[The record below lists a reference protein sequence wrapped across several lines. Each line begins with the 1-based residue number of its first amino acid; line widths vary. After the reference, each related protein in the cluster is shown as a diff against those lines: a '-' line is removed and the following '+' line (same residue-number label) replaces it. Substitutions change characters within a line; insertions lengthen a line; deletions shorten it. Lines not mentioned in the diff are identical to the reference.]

1 MVRALSLRARFA
13 VWTSAVVIASSLGLM
28 LSVYAVS
35 SRALTSQADEEM
47 DRIVRKTT
55 EELDLWIDSRERD
68 AVNISELP
76 ALAVACTDHKLA
88 DAEQALV
95 RIHGRSPFYEN
106 VFLADEN
113 GKVFL
118 DALGGK
124 AVGFELTSVEGYR
137 VNLEHARQGELW
149 LGDAMKSPATGK
161 PVVLLTAPIMAGGR
175 IAGILGTSID
185 LSEFSAGF
193 VSKYKIGETGYLFMF
208 DASGMVLAHP
218 DAAKIMSFNIATLDF
233 GREMLHRHSGALSY
247 VFAGIAKTAHFQP
260 AQKKP
265 WTVAATEPDREMFSG
280 VRTIQLYLALF
291 GFAMLAGTVFAVLYL
306 AGRVSR
312 RIGGVVTELES
323 AARQFLAVS
332 SQIDSSGQALAQASS
347 GQAASLEET
356 SAAAEEISAITRQ
369 NNQRSERVAGLMNE
383 AIPTVN
389 ANLAAHQELSRA
401 IAGMSAS
408 SEKVSK
414 VIKIIDE
421 IAFQTNILALNAAV
435 EAARAGEAGMGFAVV
450 ADEVRNLARRSAD
463 AARETSGLIE
473 ESLLRSRESRQ
484 TLDKLSAALEAN
496 NKVARAVKVET
507 DQIRGG
513 SEELVRGIGEISKS
527 ISVMSQGTQSTAAQA
542 EESASAATELCAQSE
557 ALTRIVESLSVMVSG
572 G

>member
-13 VWTSAVVIASSLGLM
+13 VWTSAVVVTSSLGLM
-28 LSVYAVS
+28 LSLYYVS
-35 SRALTSQADEEM
+35 SRALRLQADEEM
-47 DRIVRKTT
+47 DRVVTKTT

-76 ALAVACTDHKLA
+76 VLAVACTEHKLA

-113 GKVFL
+113 GKLFL
-118 DALGGK
+118 DSLGGK
-124 AVGFELTSVEGYR
+124 SVGVELASVEGYR
-137 VNLEHARQGELW
+137 ANVEHARHGELW

-161 PVVLLTAPIMAGGR
+161 PVALITAPIMAGGR
-175 IAGILGTSID
+175 FAGMLGTPID

-193 VSKYKIGETGYLFMF
+193 VSKYKIGQTGYLFMF
-208 DASGMVLAHP
+208 DASGIVLAHP
-218 DAAKIMSFNIATLDF
+218 DAAKIMSFNISTLDF
-233 GREMLHRHSGALSY
+233 GREMLNRHSGSLSY
-247 VFAGIAKTAHFQP
+247 VFDGVAKTARFQP

-265 WTVAATEPDREMFSG
+265 WTVAATQPDREMFSG

-291 GFAMLAGTVFAVLYL
+291 GFAMLAGTVFAVSYL

-312 RIGGVVTELES
+312 QIGSVVSELES
-323 AARQFLAVS
+323 AAGQFLAVS
-332 SQIDSSGQALAQASS
+332 SQIDSSGQSLAQASS
-347 GQAASLEET
+347 EQAASLEET
-356 SAAAEEISAITRQ
+356 SAAAEEIAAITRQ
-369 NNQRSERVAGLMNE
+369 NAERSERAAQLMNE
-383 AIPTVN
+383 AIPAVK
-389 ANLAAHQELSRA
+389 ANIAAHQELSRA
-401 IAGMSAS
+401 ITGMSAS

-450 ADEVRNLARRSAD
+450 ADEVRNLAHRSAD

-473 ESLLRSRESRQ
+473 ESLSRSRESRQ

-496 NKVARAVKVET
+496 NKVAHAVKGET
-507 DQIRGG
+507 DEIRGG
-513 SEELVRGIGEISKS
+513 SEEQVRGITEISKS
-527 ISVMSQGTQSTAAQA
+527 ISQMSHVTQSTAAQA

-557 ALTRIVESLSVMVSG
+557 ALKRTVESLSAMVSG

>member
-1 MVRALSLRARFA
+1 
-13 VWTSAVVIASSLGLM
+13 
-28 LSVYAVS
+28 
-35 SRALTSQADEEM
+35 M

-113 GKVFL
+113 GKLFL

-233 GREMLHRHSGALSY
+233 GREMLHRHSGSLSY
-247 VFAGIAKTAHFQP
+247 VFDGIAKTAHFQP

-356 SAAAEEISAITRQ
+356 SAAAEEIGAITRQ
-369 NNQRSERVAGLMNE
+369 NASGREGCRV
-383 AIPTVN
+383 
-389 ANLAAHQELSRA
+389 
-401 IAGMSAS
+401 
-408 SEKVSK
+408 
-414 VIKIIDE
+414 DE
-421 IAFQTNILALNAAV
+421 
-435 EAARAGEAGMGFAVV
+435 
-450 ADEVRNLARRSAD
+450 
-463 AARETSGLIE
+463 
-473 ESLLRSRESRQ
+473 
-484 TLDKLSAALEAN
+484 
-496 NKVARAVKVET
+496 
-507 DQIRGG
+507 
-513 SEELVRGIGEISKS
+513 
-527 ISVMSQGTQSTAAQA
+527 
-542 EESASAATELCAQSE
+542 
-557 ALTRIVESLSVMVSG
+557 
-572 G
+572 

>member
-1 MVRALSLRARFA
+1 
-13 VWTSAVVIASSLGLM
+13 
-28 LSVYAVS
+28 
-35 SRALTSQADEEM
+35 
-47 DRIVRKTT
+47 
-55 EELDLWIDSRERD
+55 
-68 AVNISELP
+68 
-76 ALAVACTDHKLA
+76 
-88 DAEQALV
+88 
-95 RIHGRSPFYEN
+95 
-106 VFLADEN
+106 
-113 GKVFL
+113 
-118 DALGGK
+118 
-124 AVGFELTSVEGYR
+124 
-137 VNLEHARQGELW
+137 
-149 LGDAMKSPATGK
+149 
-161 PVVLLTAPIMAGGR
+161 
-175 IAGILGTSID
+175 
-185 LSEFSAGF
+185 
-193 VSKYKIGETGYLFMF
+193 
-208 DASGMVLAHP
+208 
-218 DAAKIMSFNIATLDF
+218 
-233 GREMLHRHSGALSY
+233 
-247 VFAGIAKTAHFQP
+247 
-260 AQKKP
+260 
-265 WTVAATEPDREMFSG
+265 
-280 VRTIQLYLALF
+280 
-291 GFAMLAGTVFAVLYL
+291 
-306 AGRVSR
+306 
-312 RIGGVVTELES
+312 
-323 AARQFLAVS
+323 
-332 SQIDSSGQALAQASS
+332 
-347 GQAASLEET
+347 
-356 SAAAEEISAITRQ
+356 
-369 NNQRSERVAGLMNE
+369 MNE

-513 SEELVRGIGEISKS
+513 SEEQVRGIGEISKS
-527 ISVMSQGTQSTAAQA
+527 ISVMSQVTQSTAAQA